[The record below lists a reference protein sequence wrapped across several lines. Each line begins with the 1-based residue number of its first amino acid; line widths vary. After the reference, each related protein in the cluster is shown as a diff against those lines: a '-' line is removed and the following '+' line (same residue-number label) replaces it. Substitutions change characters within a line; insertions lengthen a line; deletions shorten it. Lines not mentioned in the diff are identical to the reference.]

1 MTRRPAR
8 FCGRTAKI
16 SVLTWTRPSEGGSS
30 GWRRQSCQTSAG
42 TSSCRPFNA
51 RVDGRSLLHV
61 GKELPAGSTEAH
73 WRFSMGRAYCALL
86 YEVLGAL
93 GRSDFALPPRD
104 KIHTFAGV
112 KFVSATDPN
121 LKRISLT
128 LEALG
133 RLRNA
138 ADYQFGTSGPF
149 VRLRFAATAVADA
162 ESAVALLDAHGADP
176 ARRAGA
182 VRTIPLWSR
191 LTTASASN
199 KVSVVKPSNWPR
211 AFDPDRGFERQNE
224 STRSRFGVLAAWSMP
239 RREWFRA
246 FGVS

>member
-1 MTRRPAR
+1 M
-8 FCGRTAKI
+8 
-16 SVLTWTRPSEGGSS
+16 
-30 GWRRQSCQTSAG
+30 
-42 TSSCRPFNA
+42 
-51 RVDGRSLLHV
+51 H
-61 GKELPAGSTEAH
+61 
-73 WRFSMGRAYCALL
+73 
-86 YEVLGAL
+86 EVLGAL

-162 ESAVALLDAHGADP
+162 ESAVALLDANGADP

-199 KVSVVKPSNWPR
+199 KVSVVKPINWPR
-211 AFDPDRGFERQNE
+211 LVDPIGGFELPVVTTENRPN
-224 STRSRFGVLAAWSMP
+224 RSEHASRTQ
-239 RREWFRA
+239 
-246 FGVS
+246 